1 MASEL
6 RKTILEIDD
15 LEKEIVSVPE
25 WGGLK
30 VEIRSITSKTRSRI
44 LQSASR
50 GGELNLERW
59 FPELVVATAH
69 DPETGEKLFEPS
81 DVEALNEKNGNA
93 ISRLAEVAQRLAGM
107 MEADVE
113 AAKEDFNA
121 AQSDGSTSS

>member
-6 RKTILEIDD
+6 RKTILEFDD
-15 LEKEIVSVPE
+15 LEKEIVAVPE

-30 VEIRSITSKTRSRI
+30 VEVRSITSKTRSRI
-44 LQSASR
+44 LQQASK

-69 DPETGEKLFEPS
+69 DPESGEKLFEPA

-113 AAKEDFNA
+113 AAKTDFDETQN
-121 AQSDGSTSS
+121 DGSTSS